1 MGIQQSL
8 VDIDLGDLDYECKI
22 PPGTRDILIGV
33 SAQPAGRWR
42 ERGALIAY
50 GFSDVDGN
58 AALPSTDYLR
68 SPAVGLFF
76 YLDLQMETDNT
87 SQPTVEVVSVPAG
100 AATLRLNGKNWLS
113 GMRSQVHELWIVPL
127 DSAGLTA
134 ELAELLPEW
143 MESGTPAAY
152 KLLWAQRYRDRGPI
166 EPGNDRD
173 RQLWSIDKEI
183 VGAPRAMDANRQAY
197 RPHRAKPANRYKVA
211 VICDEFTYNSF
222 SPEFEHAILEPT
234 NWREVLE
241 AFQPDFFL
249 CESTWSGVD
258 TQRRPWRGQIYA
270 SARFPRENRGKL
282 LEILAYCRERSI
294 PTVFWNK
301 EDPTHF
307 HDRVNDFVS
316 TASKFDYVLTTA
328 EEVVDEYAK
337 FMPAERVD
345 VLQFGVQPRDF
356 NPLSGAE
363 RADKAVFAGAWYDVH
378 PERSATMRRGFDWVL
393 DGGVDL
399 EIFDRNLRS
408 SSGETTFPDPYAKF
422 VNPAVSHKA
431 TARLY
436 RSSAI
441 GLNFNTVV
449 DSTTMFAR
457 RVFELAASG
466 SLVVSNYSPGI
477 DRIYGNDV
485 IYYDRVNSRL
495 NELAADDVRRR
506 VSSALRKTLLGHT
519 YRHRFESILKHIGLP
534 FTSSRPAP
542 TMMVEVSSE
551 VEVQDAINTFH
562 ALGREY
568 SRLLIVIS
576 DAVASSRSG
585 RFVTDFSS
593 ANIDVISKELIATER
608 VPSTN
613 FLSTP
618 DVIWAAP
625 RTAPSGRALESLMMH
640 GEYSRL
646 PTRLSDRN
654 RYGMTAG
661 VAGPGSRLAAIDVN
675 SALLEPTS
683 ARPILEVAP

>member
-8 VDIDLGDLDYECKI
+8 VDIDLGDLDYEYNI
-22 PPGTRDILIGV
+22 PSGTRDILIGI
-33 SAQPAGRWR
+33 SAQHTGRWR
-42 ERGALIAY
+42 ERGALVSY
-50 GFSDVDGN
+50 EFTDVEGN
-58 AALPSTDYLR
+58 VALPNSDYLR
-68 SPAVGLFF
+68 SPAAGLFF
-76 YLDLQMETDNT
+76 YLDLQMEADNP

-100 AATLRLNGKNWLS
+100 AVTLRLNGKNWLS
-113 GMRSQVHELWIVPL
+113 GMRSQVHELWIVAL
-127 DSAGLTA
+127 DGAGLTA
-134 ELAELLPEW
+134 ESAELIPEW
-143 MESGTPAAY
+143 LESGTPTSN
-152 KLLWAQRYRDRGPI
+152 KLLWTQRHRDRGPV

-211 VICDEFTYNSF
+211 LICDEFTYNSF
-222 SPEFEHAILEPT
+222 APEFEHAILEPD

-241 AFQPDFFL
+241 EFQPDFFL

-258 TQRRPWRGQIYA
+258 SRRRPWRGQIYA

-282 LEILAYCRERSI
+282 LEILAYCREKSI

-337 FMPAERVD
+337 FMPAERVG

-356 NPLSGAE
+356 NPLSGTE
-363 RADKAVFAGAWYDVH
+363 RTDRAVFAGAWYDVH
-378 PERSATMRRGFDWVL
+378 PERSETMRRGFDWVL
-393 DGGVDL
+393 DGGVGLD
-399 EIFDRNLRS
+399 IFDRNLTS
-408 SSGETTFPDPYAKF
+408 SRAETTFPEPYAQF

-436 RSSAI
+436 RSSAV

-449 DSTTMFAR
+449 DSKTMFAR
-457 RVFELAASG
+457 RVFEIAASG

-477 DRIYGNDV
+477 ERIYGDSV
-485 IYYDRVNSRL
+485 LYYDRMNSRL
-495 NELAADDVRRR
+495 GDLGAEERQRC

-551 VEVQDAINTFH
+551 VEVQDAVNTFH
-562 ALGREY
+562 ALSREY

-576 DAVASSRSG
+576 DTVASSRSG

-593 ANIDVISKELIATER
+593 ANIDVISKELIATEK

-613 FLSTP
+613 YLSTP

-625 RTAPSGRALESLMMH
+625 RVAPSGRALESLLMH

-654 RYGMTAG
+654 RYGMSAG
-661 VAGPGSRLAAIDVN
+661 VTGPGSRLAAIDVN

-683 ARPILEVAP
+683 TRPNLEVAP